1 LWRLAWALIIA
12 AWLAMHATVRF
23 AMRGEFLDVAG
34 ARLYCYA
41 AGSRGAGEP
50 IVLLHGFPTSSHLWT
65 RVVPLLPS
73 GHRVVVLDLLGYGR
87 SDRPLGRD
95 VSIRGHAER
104 TVAALD
110 LLGINYACVVGH
122 DVGGGI
128 AMAMAA
134 RWPQRVSKLCLVNS
148 VAFDEWPSREVR
160 MAKATLPLTRH
171 LPPTWLLS
179 VVRTDLLRGYTDSSE
194 GAHSI
199 DRYVK
204 PFAGAEGRDAFVA
217 HLLALDAAETTALE
231 PRLAAFVQPTAVVWG
246 AHDPFLPAV
255 IGRRLQRA
263 IPGASIDVIPDAR
276 HFTPEESPEHVA
288 RSIGSLLARAD

>member
-1 LWRLAWALIIA
+1 
-12 AWLAMHATVRF
+12 
-23 AMRGEFLDVAG
+23 MRGEFLDVGG

-65 RVVPLLPS
+65 RVVPLLPA

-104 TVAALD
+104 AIAVLD
-110 LLGINYACVVGH
+110 QLGINYACVVGH
-122 DVGGGI
+122 DVGGGV
-128 AMAMAA
+128 AMTMAS
-134 RWPQRVSKLCLVNS
+134 RGPQRVSRLCLVDS

-171 LPPTWLLS
+171 LPPTWLMS
-179 VVRTDLLRGYTDSSE
+179 IVRTDLLRGYTDATE

-199 DRYVK
+199 ERYMK
-204 PFAGAEGRDAFVA
+204 PFIGSEGRDAFVA
-217 HLLALDAAETTALE
+217 HLLALDAAETMALE
-231 PRLAAFVQPTAVVWG
+231 PRLATFVQPTAIVWG
-246 AHDPFLPAV
+246 AHDPFLAPT
-255 IGRRLQRA
+255 IGRRLQEA
-263 IPGASIDVIPDAR
+263 MPGASLDLIADAR

-288 RSIGSLLARAD
+288 EAIEKLLARE